1 MSLKSPLVD
10 LTSSAAAV
18 RKTGQGHQ
26 AEHQHTSPEPV
37 ASQSASTAADP
48 QTLGPEDP
56 GVEHTLSWFGNRFS
70 EDPQYLGE
78 TAGGTDLIDEAR
90 FTEEGKVHRHAWRG
104 PLAKTQRRSRGERI
118 PTHGAGIETPRLY
131 KLRGRSFGKL
141 CLAWRPC
148 WLKRGRRT
156 PSCKILRLPLAR
168 TPHASRPQNL

>member
-1 MSLKSPLVD
+1 MSLKGPLVD

-26 AEHQHTSPEPV
+26 AEHQPSSPEHV
-37 ASQSASTAADP
+37 ATQSASTAAEP
-48 QTLGPEDP
+48 QNLGPEDP

-104 PLAKTQRRSRGERI
+104 PFSEDAKEIKRREDSHAWCGNRN
-118 PTHGAGIETPRLY
+118 PSALQASWP
-131 KLRGRSFGKL
+131 KLWNVMSGVAALLVK
-141 CLAWRPC
+141 
-148 WLKRGRRT
+148 KRAAH
-156 PSCKILRLPLAR
+156 PEL
-168 TPHASRPQNL
+168 QNLTATFGEDPSRQPPP